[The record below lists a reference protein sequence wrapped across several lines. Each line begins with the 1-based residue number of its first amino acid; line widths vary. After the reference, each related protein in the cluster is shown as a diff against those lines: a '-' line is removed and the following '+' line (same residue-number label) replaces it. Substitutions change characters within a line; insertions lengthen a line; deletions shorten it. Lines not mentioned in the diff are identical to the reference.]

1 MDYEGE
7 LALVIGRRVKSWP
20 QERWLDALAG
30 VCCAN
35 DVSAR
40 DLQKRDGQFARAK
53 SFDTFC
59 PVGPAIVAGL
69 DPSDLAIETRVNG
82 DVRQSS
88 RTSDM
93 VFSPDL
99 LVAYISRMMT
109 LLPGDLIL
117 TGHPA
122 GVGPLS
128 PGDFVEVEMESRHPR
143 EPRRRREVSGRAR
156 LPAVLLIV
164 LAVSLLSTVSA
175 SEIARRGPA
184 SGEVPPGRDRP
195 RRRPD
200 RLLVRPRIRRV
211 SRRGSESHAEGCHDR
226 HCRAAPSGRLRLP
239 GRLPAGAAPP
249 GPGRADEAT
258 FVAAYPYQMP
268 PETNPD
274 VTALPGGA
282 LFRRK

>member
-1 MDYEGE
+1 MTSIRFDSPEAPPRPSKIVGVGRNYRDHAAELGNAVPDAEPLLFLKAPSSLVVDGSDIVLPPESARVDYEGE

-59 PVGPAIVAGL
+59 PVGPAIAVGV

-82 DVRQSS
+82 EVRQSS
-88 RTSDM
+88 RTSQM
-93 VFSPDL
+93 VFSPAF

-117 TGHPA
+117 TGTPA

-128 PGDFVEVEMESRHPR
+128 PGDRVEVEIEG
-143 EPRRRREVSGRAR
+143 VG
-156 LPAVLLIV
+156 V
-164 LAVSLLSTVSA
+164 LAN
-175 SEIARRGPA
+175 P
-184 SGEVPPGRDRP
+184 
-195 RRRPD
+195 
-200 RLLVRPRIRRV
+200 
-211 SRRGSESHAEGCHDR
+211 
-226 HCRAAPSGRLRLP
+226 
-239 GRLPAGAAPP
+239 
-249 GPGRADEAT
+249 
-258 FVAAYPYQMP
+258 VAA
-268 PETNPD
+268 
-274 VTALPGGA
+274 A
-282 LFRRK
+282 K